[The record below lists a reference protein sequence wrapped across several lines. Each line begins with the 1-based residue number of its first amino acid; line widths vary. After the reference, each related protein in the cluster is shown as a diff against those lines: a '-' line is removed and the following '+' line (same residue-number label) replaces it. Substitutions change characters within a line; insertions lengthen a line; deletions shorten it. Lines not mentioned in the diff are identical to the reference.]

1 MSIIQ
6 ARLRDKEEEMDHA
19 RSLLDI
25 AIEDAHNHARE
36 AEEATSEARELRAA
50 LEENTE
56 ALSAR
61 EAATKGAEEAVKVSH
76 IYTETTLR
84 LCFLLNSSNTPP
96 DGSHPRTRPKP
107 MPKTHA
113 VVAVHRN
120 DLFFPILF
128 T

>member
-1 MSIIQ
+1 MSVLQ

-25 AIEDAHNHARE
+25 AIEDARTHARE

-50 LEENTE
+50 LEESTE

-76 IYTETTLR
+76 V
-84 LCFLLNSSNTPP
+84 CANTQ
-96 DGSHPRTRPKP
+96 
-107 MPKTHA
+107 
-113 VVAVHRN
+113 
-120 DLFFPILF
+120 
-128 T
+128 